1 MSRLQLRDVGVE
13 LGRRQVLSNVTLTVE
28 PGEWL
33 GLIGPN
39 GAGKTTLLRSL
50 ANGVPV
56 SGTVTI
62 AGRPVG
68 DLSRTELARLV
79 ATVPQRPAL
88 PAMMTVAGYVLLG
101 RAPHIS
107 YFGSESPT
115 DIGAAKDAMRALD
128 LDGFADR
135 PLGRLSGGE
144 QQRVLL
150 ARALAQSTPVLLLD
164 EPIAS
169 LDVGHQQ
176 LVLELVESM
185 RTSRGLTVVS
195 ALHDLTLAAQF
206 CDRLALVAGGRVVAE
221 GSAGNV
227 LTESA
232 IRQHYG
238 ADVRILDDGTGGI
251 VVIPVRDSEQ
261 RADRGT
267 IARP

>member
-1 MSRLQLRDVGVE
+1 VTSIRLEGVGVE
-13 LGRRQVLSNVTLTVE
+13 LGGRQVLSGVDLTVE
-28 PGEWL
+28 SGEWVA
-33 GLIGPN
+33 LIGPN
-39 GAGKTTLLRSL
+39 GAGKTTLLRSI
-50 ANGVPV
+50 ANSVPV
-56 SGTVTI
+56 SGQVMI
-62 AGRPVG
+62 GGRPVT
-68 DLSRTELARLV
+68 SVTRRELARLV

-88 PAMMTVAGYVLLG
+88 PPTMTVAGYVLLG

-107 YFGSESPT
+107 YFGFERSGDVE
-115 DIGAAKDAMRALD
+115 AAADAIRALD
-128 LDGFADR
+128 LSGLAER
-135 PLGRLSGGE
+135 PLGELSGGE

-150 ARALAQSTPVLLLD
+150 ARALAQNTRVLLLD

-176 LVLELVESM
+176 LVLELVESL
-185 RTSRGLTVVS
+185 RRSRRLTVVA

-221 GSAGNV
+221 GAADAV

-251 VVIPVRDSEQ
+251 VVIPVRDSDQ

-267 IARP
+267 IAGT